1 MGVESDCVRLQID
14 NSNGEVPYRPIL
26 GRRRAPS
33 FRPHPS
39 RADASAISVKA
50 TLENRKTRTVEVF
63 SHALR
68 RYEF

>member
-1 MGVESDCVRLQID
+1 MLSRTASGCRLT

-26 GRRRAPS
+26 IRRAPS
-33 FRPHPS
+33 FGPRPS

-50 TLENRKTRTVEVF
+50 SLENRKTWTVEVF

>member
-26 GRRRAPS
+26 GRLGAHPRLGLI
-33 FRPHPS
+33 RPEPML
-39 RADASAISVKA
+39 RISVKA
-50 TLENRKTRTVEVF
+50 TLENRKTRTVEVL